1 MTNAL
6 DKDRIVKEF
15 ISAAGPGK
23 NTLREVDKV
32 MARIRK
38 GEFDVEEQVP
48 ELVVHA
54 QSILDD
60 IEPHDQKAVEACRY
74 IVKRW
79 ERTKGRREPITI
91 GTRSDLDDAKIPRSE
106 SEVLHEMEKLVTEL
120 VEIKAAER
128 AEADDVHEDPVLLHW
143 AAFAEYSS
151 MKLMDERHTASL
163 VIVPDAQAAATN
175 RGLFEFGADA
185 FRR

>member
-1 MTNAL
+1 MTNLANKANIETAL
-6 DKDRIVKEF
+6 MN
-15 ISAAGPGK
+15 AMQPGL
-23 NTLREVDKV
+23 NTIREVDKV

-48 ELVVHA
+48 ELVIHA
-54 QSILDD
+54 RSILDD
-60 IEPHDQKAVEACRY
+60 PTPHDQKSVEACKY
-74 IVKRW
+74 IVNRW
-79 ERTKGRREPITI
+79 EQTKGRRDPITV
-91 GTRSDLDDAKIPRSE
+91 GTRSDLDDANVPRNE
-106 SEVLHEMEKLVTEL
+106 AEVLHEMEKLVTEL
-120 VEIKAAER
+120 VEIKASER
-128 AEADDVHEDPVLLHW
+128 AQEDDVHEYPVLLHW